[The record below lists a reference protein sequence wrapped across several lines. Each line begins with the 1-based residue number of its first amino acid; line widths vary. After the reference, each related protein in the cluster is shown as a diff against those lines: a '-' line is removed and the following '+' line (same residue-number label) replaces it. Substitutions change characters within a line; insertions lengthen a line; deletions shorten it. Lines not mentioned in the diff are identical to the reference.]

1 MNDRE
6 DGNTY
11 DIIVSVCV
19 CLFEKITHILLLS
32 FIYPGER
39 NLTLISEKDLAIC
52 ENKQKY

>member
-1 MNDRE
+1 M
-6 DGNTY
+6 Y

-19 CLFEKITHILLLS
+19 CLFEKITHILLLLS